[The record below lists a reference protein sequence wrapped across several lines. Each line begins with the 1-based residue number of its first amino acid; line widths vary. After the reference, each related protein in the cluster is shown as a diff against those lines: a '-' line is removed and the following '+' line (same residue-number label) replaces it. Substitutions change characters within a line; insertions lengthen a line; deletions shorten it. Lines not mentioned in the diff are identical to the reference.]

1 MEAQGGG
8 RYSRYSQP
16 PPPRHSLGVIISVPI
31 SLRRAMPHG
40 FVAAQ
45 YQPPTTISAFHIHRT
60 TSATAP
66 TMATHRPA
74 VLHDKQYSD
83 PNPLP
88 SNVPHVD
95 ELGVTSAPLKS
106 ASFFIGQHCKE
117 VNGKSCIR
125 QFSCMRLI
133 STEDFMLCKQEN
145 RDPAHCLAE
154 GRKVTRCAQEL

>member
-1 MEAQGGG
+1 MSGKILLYYQVDLNLSSLLFVWWRRKVEAGTAGTVN
-8 RYSRYSQP
+8 
-16 PPPRHSLGVIISVPI
+16 RHLPDNSLGVINTVPI
-31 SLRRAMPHG
+31 SLRRAKPHG

-45 YQPPTTISAFHIHRT
+45 YQPPTTISAFHIQRT
-60 TSATAP
+60 TPATAP

-125 QFSCMRLI
+125 QFSCM
-133 STEDFMLCKQEN
+133 
-145 RDPAHCLAE
+145 
-154 GRKVTRCAQEL
+154 